1 MAARKVLSV
10 GQCGADH
17 PAIARVVRRLGAD
30 VVPADSA
37 EEALAELRDSAYD
50 LVLVNRVFDRGGS
63 GLDLIGRMKSDDTL
77 ARVPV
82 MLVSDYPS
90 AQEQAAGLGALPGFG
105 KAALHSPDTARKL
118 AAALGDAVSP

>member
-1 MAARKVLSV
+1 MAGRKVLSV

-17 PAIARVVRRLGAD
+17 PAIARLVRRFGAD

-37 EEALAELRDSAYD
+37 EEAVAELRGSAYD
-50 LVLVNRVFDRGGS
+50 LVLVNRILDRGGS
-63 GLDLIGRMKSDDTL
+63 GLDLIARLKTDAEL

-90 AQEQAAGLGALPGFG
+90 AQAQAVALGAVPGFG
-105 KAALHSPDTARKL
+105 KAALSSPETARRL
-118 AAALGDAVSP
+118 AAALGDAVTS